1 MEAAALRFYNALPE
15 TYSQEGSLQDA
26 FAATLKG
33 LQDSR
38 RPIIVCGTDIV
49 RESTPDFAADTALFL
64 RGSGKSAG
72 LFYILPGPN
81 AYGAALLSQPED
93 SVERMIEGIEQ
104 GRIKALIVFEN
115 DPFFSF
121 PERHRLKEAMDR
133 LEFLVVGDYLPSAT
147 LSCADIVLPTKT
159 LFETAG
165 TFVNQEGRA
174 QQAFPVYH
182 GGLPMTLTGGGGHP
196 PRTFR
201 ADIPGGE
208 PLAAWQILERLDR
221 ALTSTGTDTG
231 PEDSVRDLWNRLAE
245 KNPVF
250 ASLKELNRDARGIRL
265 VPEKSP
271 ESPYAKGGLIQ
282 QKKCSDAQMEM
293 EVLLVEM
300 IYGTEELST
309 YSMPIREAEN
319 TPRLC
324 IHTKDAE
331 RLGFDNK
338 ATLRLLL
345 GGEEVSIEL
354 CAVKNMASGVII
366 LPRHR
371 QLEWQTP
378 GGVSAAALIE
388 RIMKV

>member
-1 MEAAALRFYNALPE
+1 MTSESPE
-15 TYSQEGSLQDA
+15 T
-26 FAATLKG
+26 
-33 LQDSR
+33 
-38 RPIIVCGTDIV
+38 
-49 RESTPDFAADTALFL
+49 
-64 RGSGKSAG
+64 
-72 LFYILPGPN
+72 GP
-81 AYGAALLSQPED
+81 A
-93 SVERMIEGIEQ
+93 
-104 GRIKALIVFEN
+104 
-115 DPFFSF
+115 
-121 PERHRLKEAMDR
+121 
-133 LEFLVVGDYLPSAT
+133 
-147 LSCADIVLPTKT
+147 
-159 LFETAG
+159 
-165 TFVNQEGRA
+165 
-174 QQAFPVYH
+174 
-182 GGLPMTLTGGGGHP
+182 
-196 PRTFR
+196 
-201 ADIPGGE
+201 
-208 PLAAWQILERLDR
+208 
-221 ALTSTGTDTG
+221 
-231 PEDSVRDLWNRLAE
+231 DSVRDLWNWLAG

-250 ASLKELNRDARGIRL
+250 ATLNGLSRDAEGACL
-265 VPEKSP
+265 VPERSL
-271 ESPYAKGGLIQ
+271 EDPYATDGLFQ
-282 QKKCSDAQMEM
+282 QKKCPDTKKEL
-293 EVLLVEM
+293 EILLVEM